1 MNASA
6 IVVVGA
12 TGLVG
17 EALIDLLAARDG
29 LGLDVIAL
37 ASPRSAGKRLAFGER
52 RLKVSDLHEHTFS
65 ADELVLLCV
74 PAKIA
79 AKTLPRIQAA
89 GARVIDFSGCLADL
103 PAALPAA
110 LAWVDAGDAIDEQ
123 AAEFRAASSA
133 SVHAACSLVPI
144 QRLAGIQDVRVN
156 VLQAVSARGR
166 AGVGELAGQ
175 AARLLNVQAFDA
187 KVFPAQIAFNALPDF
202 DDDSSQSRDLA
213 SLLGIDEA
221 AVGWSRVWV
230 SVFYGQTVQIDVLTR
245 DAVSKQ
251 SLIDAWGEI
260 PQLEWHSE
268 TTLSPVADGSHGD
281 IINIGGLRVRAHPG
295 GGSRISYWSVT
306 DDVRFATAANG
317 IAISEI
323 LIKPNQ

>member
-1 MNASA
+1 MNASS

-29 LGLDVIAL
+29 LGLEVIAL
-37 ASPRSAGKRLAFGER
+37 ASPRSVGKRLAFGGR
-52 RLKVSDLHEHTFS
+52 RIKVSDLHEHTFS
-65 ADELVLLCV
+65 AGELVLLCV

-89 GARVIDFSGCLADL
+89 GARVIDFSGHLADL
-103 PAALPAA
+103 PAILP
-110 LAWVDAGDAIDEQ
+110 WVDSGDAIHDQ
-123 AAEFRAASSA
+123 ATEFRAASPA
-133 SVHAACSLVPI
+133 CAHAACSLVAI
-144 QRLAGIQDVRVN
+144 ERLAGIRDVRVN

-175 AARLLNVQAFDA
+175 AAQLLNVQAFDA

-202 DDDSSQSRDLA
+202 DDDASQSRDLA
-213 SLLGIDEA
+213 GLLGLDEA
-221 AVGWSRVWV
+221 TVGWSRVWV

-245 DAVSKQ
+245 DAVSAQ
-251 SLIDAWGEI
+251 SLFDVWGEI
-260 PQLEWHSE
+260 PQLECHSE
-268 TTLSPVADGSHGD
+268 TTLSPVTDGSHGD
-281 IINIGGLRVRAHPG
+281 NINIGGLRVRAHPD

-306 DDVRFATAANG
+306 DDVRFAAAANG